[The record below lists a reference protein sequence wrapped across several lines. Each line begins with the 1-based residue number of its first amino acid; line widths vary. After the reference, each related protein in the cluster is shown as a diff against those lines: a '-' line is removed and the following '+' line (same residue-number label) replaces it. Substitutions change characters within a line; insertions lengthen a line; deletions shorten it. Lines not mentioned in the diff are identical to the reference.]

1 MVVSSAHAITFA
13 EPTSLLYLMQLASSA
28 LPVGAYSYSEGLE
41 FLVET
46 QTITSVEAL
55 EHWIQQELR
64 YGSMRLE
71 TVAIARA
78 YAAMGMN
85 DPASLAYW
93 NQWLSAIRDTRELRE
108 QSWQMGQAL
117 VRLVGHLE
125 PELTDLFASLTE
137 SSSHGG
143 GVPCNF
149 AIGFGITAA
158 HWHIDLRGALLGY
171 LHSWMS
177 NLVNAG
183 IKLIP
188 LGQTAGQSLL
198 IQLYP
203 HLCNTVDQCL
213 EMKDEDLY
221 SCNWGMAIA
230 SMNHETLYSRL
241 FRS

>member
-1 MVVSSAHAITFA
+1 
-13 EPTSLLYLMQLASSA
+13 MQLASSA

-46 QTITSVEAL
+46 QRITSAEDLA
-55 EHWIQQELR
+55 HWIQQELC

-78 YAAMGMN
+78 YTAMTMN
-85 DPASLAYW
+85 DHASLAYW

-117 VRLVGHLE
+117 VRLVSHLE
-125 PELTDLFASLTE
+125 PELTNVFASLAGD
-137 SSSHGG
+137 SSNSAGAS
-143 GVPCNF
+143 CNF

-171 LHSWMS
+171 LHSWMT

-203 HLCNTVDQCL
+203 DLCSTVEHGL
-213 EMKDEDLY
+213 EMDDEDLY